1 VLYIINIQTPQAP
14 NATETE
20 GLQSRCEELRQRI
33 AEEGRAA
40 GERAMRGGRL
50 PRAQDPL
57 QVLLTKSGGLPTVRQ
72 FDGKR
77 STPFHRDQYI

>member
-1 VLYIINIQTPQAP
+1 MWNCGSVL
-14 NATETE
+14 
-20 GLQSRCEELRQRI
+20 QRGR
-33 AEEGRAA
+33 ERAA
-40 GERAMRGGRL
+40 SERAMRGGRL